1 MNRIKV
7 SILAALLTSLFACK
21 SKSNKNSDGDPAKS
35 LSKLTQLD
43 VRMNDAD
50 SLVIVFY
57 NDPFTA
63 DSLRYTRYY
72 TQYQTTDT
80 GIIQA
85 LLGNT
90 ALPFTKLDKPK
101 PCRSE
106 GKIWMFTKG
115 KIFQTISFAYTK
127 ATCQF
132 IYLIKDGFFYYMP
145 IEPGLAAMLKRIK
158 GLAINPDN
166 AGGKQ

>member
-1 MNRIKV
+1 MNWIKV
-7 SILAALLTSLFACK
+7 SILVALLTSLFACK
-21 SKSNKNSDGDPAKS
+21 SKSNKNSESVPAKS
-35 LSKLTQLD
+35 LTKPAQLD

-50 SLVIVFY
+50 SLVMVFY

-80 GIIQA
+80 EIIQA
-85 LLGNT
+85 VLGNT
-90 ALPFTKLDKPK
+90 ALDFSRLDKTK

-106 GKIWMFTKG
+106 GKVWMFTKG
-115 KIFQTISFAYTK
+115 KIFQTIYFAYTK
-127 ATCQF
+127 DTCQF

-145 IEPGLAAMLKRIK
+145 IEPRLAAILKRIK

-166 AGGKQ
+166 PGG